1 MALVSSL
8 LQIMLKA
15 EKATAVLHLFLPN
28 GQLQFMNHK
37 VLAQNEKQLEKLITV
52 K

>member
-1 MALVSSL
+1 
-8 LQIMLKA
+8 MLKA
-15 EKATAVLHLFLPN
+15 EKVTAVVHLFLPN

-37 VLAQNEKQLEKLITV
+37 VIAQQEKQLEKLIAV